1 LLHSN
6 RASVSLSSR
15 LLRTKVVIDK
25 FNYMNMSPYDIQEAK
40 RNSDYCFN
48 YQAKKK
54 IDMSVATYLELMN
67 MNEDFYQEV
76 ADKFIFKVKK
86 DLLYTESDIWVK
98 IQDNGSL
105 IGITDFLQK
114 RAGDAIFVELPQE
127 GRTVKRG
134 DEISSLETIK
144 AIVSVTAPLNGVVAE
159 VNSALKA
166 KPELI
171 NEDPYGEAWLVLVS
185 PTHLE
190 EDRQSLMTAEKYFEL
205 MKSKIKNDRERVAT
219 KEV

>member
-1 LLHSN
+1 
-6 RASVSLSSR
+6 
-15 LLRTKVVIDK
+15 
-25 FNYMNMSPYDIQEAK
+25 
-40 RNSDYCFN
+40 
-48 YQAKKK
+48 
-54 IDMSVATYLELMN
+54 MSVAMYLELMN
-67 MNEDFYQEV
+67 MNEDFYQKV

-144 AIVSVTAPLNGVVAE
+144 AIVSVTSPLNGVVAE

-205 MKSKIKNDRERVAT
+205 MKSKIKNEQGKSSN